1 MNMEKSSEEIG
12 LELDELNK
20 QELIVHKQLDDTEN
34 EINNQ
39 RNKLDEIR
47 KAIRLLEEISR
58 TKKQQIRTLKTQIA
72 IKTREFWVVKRNGM

>member
-1 MNMEKSSEEIG
+1 MEKSSEEIG